1 MSSSDMK
8 STRKRKKNDIESHER
23 ESPNSVKKPKPNV
36 RKYPTVLKCVSAN
49 IHQGSNNFSE
59 FSRGKQ
65 CIANS
70 LVCIAYNAVN
80 KKLFENW
87 DSNDI
92 HFVLTKGDI
101 LYKHARQTCPH
112 EYLNPEDLPQNVCI
126 LNQLLHISAVPV
138 FSGEIQA
145 NYKDNGSFL
154 SLATALNLCFANT
167 RDGGIFICKG
177 SSVAIFSSGTL
188 FHIFDPHARDSNGN
202 VDADGHSVLLTVSS
216 FSNLQALL
224 RKLFRC
230 ESAAFELYTIS
241 LVNVEM
247 MTFVQRHVQRQ
258 NEDRCCLTMD
268 SIQPVSSPCQTCHT
282 GTSQT
287 QSNNIHLSNKQET
300 VIKQFHSSVNTGP
313 SFVCKSCSQIWFKHS
328 VRKATGICEDF
339 LIKHGFQKQ
348 DIICN
353 TCHKYLKAEKVP
365 PCSFINGLKFPSKPP
380 ELNIT
385 PLEERLIAPRI
396 PFMQLREKPRG
407 GQMSITGNVVNV
419 PADVTSTV
427 KKLPRLLSE
436 NETIPLKFK
445 RSMSFKHSMAFERIR
460 PNKVL
465 AATKWLIQNS
475 SLFRAEG
482 IELNESWNCQDVET
496 EEESESNSNS
506 TLTANSVEESII
518 EAWTE
523 EGSVEERP
531 TGNMDTMM
539 QSVDFR
545 EFNQVLS
552 IAPGENF
559 SPLSI
564 FQDKNA
570 EFLAFPTIYCGEAR
584 PDNKFRSVPLHYSTI
599 CKWEL
604 RNVDR
609 RCAQCV
615 PNLFYKLKRIQ
626 IKQIQDKVMLAMRKC
641 KLQGQKYTAAQILD
655 SQTADSI
662 VRLNEGFH
670 VLRNL
675 RGSPPYWEKAKRDI
689 FAMIRQL
696 GLPTWFC
703 SFSAAETKWTPLLRT
718 LGELIE
724 NVTYTEEEIRN
735 MSWEHK
741 SKLIKSDP
749 VTCARYFD
757 FRFNKFFAEVLNHKM
772 NPVGIIEDYF
782 YRIEFQQRGSPHVHM
797 LLWIKDAP
805 TVQTHPY
812 EEVAQFIDKYTTCE
826 KHGADDF
833 LINYQTHR
841 HARTC
846 MKKNK
851 PICRFQFPIPPMP
864 QTVVL
869 APLDEDDDFSTAA
882 TTYQKIVEYLNSL
895 KFRDSAVEMSFQD
908 FLSELQINMDC
919 YFRAVRSSL
928 KQEKVF
934 LKRNPNEVRIN
945 SYNDILLKSW
955 QANMDIQFILDAYA
969 CATYIVSYIS
979 KGQRGMSNLL
989 RHACEEARQN
999 DSDIRQQVRRIGNK
1013 FLSHVEIGAQEA
1025 VYLVL
1030 QIPLRHTSRSVTFIN
1045 TAPVDERVVL
1055 LKPRHVLEGLK
1066 ESSTDIEAGNIIRL
1080 YQQRPKALEGIC
1092 LADFVAWFQVKYH
1105 KESIKQNTSEEL
1117 PENEPEDE
1125 ISEDAIS
1132 VITDSCE
1139 FAQSYM
1145 FRNGTEIIKRKKPMV
1160 LRWVHFDI
1168 ETDSEKHYR
1177 ELLML
1182 FTPWRKEEKD
1192 LMNTFQSFEARYK
1205 SCEIQIQEK
1214 LSEYQLGGKVLNDI
1228 ENMLHNVDA
1237 EDLCTDFVAPGNEH
1251 EEEIDREEGSTLS
1264 NRWGCF
1270 DPGKHAPDYDIGL
1283 ELGIQRKQIDDD
1295 ISQMGEM
1302 EDIPYREM
1310 LRVLNHQQRE
1320 FFYHVLH
1327 WLKTKKDPLYAF
1339 LSGGAGVGKSVLTR
1353 ALYQALLKFYS
1364 HQVHEN
1370 PDNLHVLLCAPTGKA
1385 AHNINGSTIH
1395 AAFCIPVGR
1404 GFAYKP
1410 LDMQQLNTFRTR
1422 YMNLKVIFIDEIS
1435 MVGHGMFNFMNLR
1448 LQEIK
1453 GCTLPFGGV
1462 NVIAVG
1468 DLFQLKPVMD
1478 SWIFSH
1484 SNKDYGPL
1492 AANLW
1497 RDNFKLFEL
1506 TIIMR
1511 QKDDKTFAELLNR
1524 LREGNQ
1530 TEQDISLLCHCVKA
1544 ETPDIANIPHL
1555 FATRN
1560 EVQSYNNKIY
1570 DMADD
1575 SHKVSI
1581 NAIDWVIGTSDE
1593 AVKSKVLARV
1603 PDDSAKTMG
1612 LSSMLFLVIG
1622 VPAEITNNVNVQD
1635 GITNGASCTV
1645 KLFDYRVEGS
1655 TRCSIIWVQFD
1666 DDNIGKELRREY
1678 ARLFKTYIEKT
1689 WTPILEI
1696 TRQFKIQMNGSYHV
1710 KRRQFPLRLG
1720 AAKTIHKAQGSTM
1733 KSAVINFGS
1742 RKNDHMH
1749 YVGLT

>member
-1 MSSSDMK
+1 M
-8 STRKRKKNDIESHER
+8 
-23 ESPNSVKKPKPNV
+23 
-36 RKYPTVLKCVSAN
+36 
-49 IHQGSNNFSE
+49 
-59 FSRGKQ
+59 
-65 CIANS
+65 
-70 LVCIAYNAVN
+70 
-80 KKLFENW
+80 
-87 DSNDI
+87 
-92 HFVLTKGDI
+92 
-101 LYKHARQTCPH
+101 
-112 EYLNPEDLPQNVCI
+112 
-126 LNQLLHISAVPV
+126 
-138 FSGEIQA
+138 
-145 NYKDNGSFL
+145 
-154 SLATALNLCFANT
+154 
-167 RDGGIFICKG
+167 
-177 SSVAIFSSGTL
+177 
-188 FHIFDPHARDSNGN
+188 
-202 VDADGHSVLLTVSS
+202 
-216 FSNLQALL
+216 
-224 RKLFRC
+224 
-230 ESAAFELYTIS
+230 
-241 LVNVEM
+241 
-247 MTFVQRHVQRQ
+247 
-258 NEDRCCLTMD
+258 
-268 SIQPVSSPCQTCHT
+268 
-282 GTSQT
+282 T
-287 QSNNIHLSNKQET
+287 QSQNNSINLSDRQEE
-300 VIKQFHSSVNTGP
+300 VIKRFHSSVNTGP

-328 VRKATGICEDF
+328 VRKATGISEDF
-339 LIKHGFQKQ
+339 LHQHGFQKQ

-353 TCHKYLKAEKVP
+353 TCHTYLKAEKVP
-365 PCSFINGLKFPSKPP
+365 PCSFINGLKFPSKPQ
-380 ELNIT
+380 ELNIN

-445 RSMSFKHSMAFERIR
+445 RSMSFKHSMVFERIR

-465 AATKWLIQNS
+465 AATQWLIQNS
-475 SLFRAEG
+475 TLFKAEG
-482 IELNESWNCQDVET
+482 IELNESWDCQDD
-496 EEESESNSNS
+496 ESDDENELNS
-506 TLTANSVEESII
+506 TSITNSVEETIT

-523 EGSVEERP
+523 EGSMDDRP
-531 TGNMDTMM
+531 TGNMDTLM
-539 QSVDFR
+539 QSIDFR

-552 IAPGENF
+552 VAPGENF

-584 PDNKFRSVPLHYSTI
+584 PDNKLRTVPLHYSTI

-609 RCAQCV
+609 RCAQCI

-641 KLQGQKYTAAQILD
+641 KLQGKKYTAAQILD

-675 RGSPPYWEKAKRDI
+675 RGSPPYWEKAKKDI

-703 SFSAAETKWTPLLRT
+703 SFSAAETKWTPLLKT
-718 LGELIE
+718 LGELID

-757 FRFNKFFAEVLNHKM
+757 FRFNKFFAEVLSHKT
-772 NPVGIIEDYF
+772 NPVGFIEDFF
-782 YRIEFQQRGSPHVHM
+782 YRIEFQQKGSPHVHM

-805 TVQTHPY
+805 SVQTHSY
-812 EEVAQFIDKYTTCE
+812 EEVAQFIDKYAICE

-851 PICRFQFPIPPMP
+851 PICRFHFPIPPMP

-869 APLDEDDDFSTAA
+869 APLDDDDEHCSTAVMS
-882 TTYQKIVEYLNSL
+882 YQKIVDYLNSS
-895 KFRDSAVEMSFQD
+895 KFRESEIEMTFQD
-908 FLSELQINMDC
+908 ILLELQMNVEC
-919 YFRAVRSSL
+919 YIRAVRSTL

-945 SYNDILLKSW
+945 AYNNVLLQSW

-1013 FLSHVEIGAQEA
+1013 FLSHVEI
-1025 VYLVL
+1025 
-1030 QIPLRHTSRSVTFIN
+1030 
-1045 TAPVDERVVL
+1045 DERVVL
-1055 LKPRHVLEGLK
+1055 LKPRHVLEELK
-1066 ESSTDIEAGNIIRL
+1066 ESSTDIEAGNITRL

-1092 LADFVAWFQVKYH
+1092 LADFVSWFQVKYH
-1105 KESIKQNTSEEL
+1105 KENTKQNTSEEL
-1117 PENEPEDE
+1117 PENEPEEE
-1125 ISEDAIS
+1125 ISDDAIS
-1132 VITDSCE
+1132 VTIDSCE

-1145 FRNGTEIIKRKKPMV
+1145 FRNGTEIVKRKKPMV
-1160 LRWVHFDI
+1160 LRW
-1168 ETDSEKHYR
+1168 
-1177 ELLML
+1177 
-1182 FTPWRKEEKD
+1182 
-1192 LMNTFQSFEARYK
+1192 Q
-1205 SCEIQIQEK
+1205 
-1214 LSEYQLGGKVLNDI
+1214 GGKALNDM
-1228 ENMLHNVDA
+1228 ENVLFNVDA
-1237 EDLCTDFVAPGNEH
+1237 EDLCADFIAPGNEH

-1264 NRWGCF
+1264 RKWGCF

-1283 ELGIQRKQIDDD
+1283 ELGIQRKQLDEE

-1310 LRVLNHQQRE
+1310 LRGLNQQQRE
-1320 FFYHVLH
+1320 FFNHVLH
-1327 WLKTKKDPLYAF
+1327 WLKTKKEPLYAF

-1385 AHNINGSTIH
+1385 AHNINDSTIH

-1410 LDMQQLNTFRTR
+1410 LDMQQLNVMRTR

-1435 MVGHGMFNFMNLR
+1435 M
-1448 LQEIK
+1448 
-1453 GCTLPFGGV
+1453 
-1462 NVIAVG
+1462 
-1468 DLFQLKPVMD
+1468 
-1478 SWIFSH
+1478 
-1484 SNKDYGPL
+1484 YGPL

-1506 TIIMR
+1506 TIIVR
-1511 QKDDKTFAELLNR
+1511 QRDDRTFAKLLNR

-1530 TEQDISLLCHCVKA
+1530 TEQDISVLCQCVKA
-1544 ETPDIANIPHL
+1544 ETPDITNIPHL
-1555 FATRN
+1555 FTTRN

-1575 SHKVSI
+1575 SQKVSI
-1581 NAIDWVIGTSDE
+1581 NAIDWVIGASEE

-1603 PDDSAKTMG
+1603 PDDCARTLG
-1612 LSSMLFLVIG
+1612 LSSILCLVIG
-1622 VPAEITNNVNVQD
+1622 VPAEITSNVNVQD

-1666 DDNIGKELRREY
+1666 DDNIGKELRKEY
-1678 ARLFKTYIEKT
+1678 ARLFKSEIEKT

-1696 TRQFKIQMNGSYHV
+1696 TRQFKIQMNAVLEEMNRLRNEGKMKVCIDNLGEKDPHTTVLTSFNIRSLHKHKEDLEKDVNLMASDVLAISETRLIETDDAETFSMPGYTMYRFDSPQHCTQRPSYGLAFYV
-1710 KRRQFPLRLG
+1710 KESLTVKKIIKRREQNVQFFSLDIEIHSGKSMLFLFLYIPPKTDLTTVKNMLRNMFQDCLIDSDPVVLTG
-1720 AAKTIHKAQGSTM
+1720 DFNIDNLSPQTGNIIKFMSEFNLNTCQQDLQLTM
-1733 KSAVINFGS
+1733 DLHLITYIQTF
-1742 RKNDHMH
+1742 
-1749 YVGLT
+1749 

>member
-1 MSSSDMK
+1 M
-8 STRKRKKNDIESHER
+8 N
-23 ESPNSVKKPKPNV
+23 
-36 RKYPTVLKCVSAN
+36 
-49 IHQGSNNFSE
+49 
-59 FSRGKQ
+59 
-65 CIANS
+65 
-70 LVCIAYNAVN
+70 
-80 KKLFENW
+80 
-87 DSNDI
+87 
-92 HFVLTKGDI
+92 
-101 LYKHARQTCPH
+101 
-112 EYLNPEDLPQNVCI
+112 
-126 LNQLLHISAVPV
+126 
-138 FSGEIQA
+138 
-145 NYKDNGSFL
+145 
-154 SLATALNLCFANT
+154 
-167 RDGGIFICKG
+167 
-177 SSVAIFSSGTL
+177 
-188 FHIFDPHARDSNGN
+188 
-202 VDADGHSVLLTVSS
+202 
-216 FSNLQALL
+216 
-224 RKLFRC
+224 
-230 ESAAFELYTIS
+230 
-241 LVNVEM
+241 
-247 MTFVQRHVQRQ
+247 
-258 NEDRCCLTMD
+258 
-268 SIQPVSSPCQTCHT
+268 
-282 GTSQT
+282 
-287 QSNNIHLSNKQET
+287 
-300 VIKQFHSSVNTGP
+300 
-313 SFVCKSCSQIWFKHS
+313 FKHS
-328 VRKATGICEDF
+328 V
-339 LIKHGFQKQ
+339 
-348 DIICN
+348 
-353 TCHKYLKAEKVP
+353 
-365 PCSFINGLKFPSKPP
+365 
-380 ELNIT
+380 
-385 PLEERLIAPRI
+385 
-396 PFMQLREKPRG
+396 
-407 GQMSITGNVVNV
+407 
-419 PADVTSTV
+419 
-427 KKLPRLLSE
+427 
-436 NETIPLKFK
+436 
-445 RSMSFKHSMAFERIR
+445 AFERIR
-460 PNKVL
+460 PTKIL

-475 SLFRAEG
+475 TLFKAEG
-482 IELNESWNCQDVET
+482 IELNESWDCQDAESEDET
-496 EEESESNSNS
+496 EINS
-506 TLTANSVEESII
+506 TSTTNSAEESII

-523 EGSVEERP
+523 EGSVDERP
-531 TGNMDTMM
+531 TGNMDTLM
-539 QSVDFR
+539 QSIDFR

-552 IAPGENF
+552 VAPGENF

-584 PDNKFRSVPLHYSTI
+584 PDNTLRTVPLHYSTI

-604 RNVDR
+604 KNVDR

-641 KLQGQKYTAAQILD
+641 KLQGKKYTAAQILD

-670 VLRNL
+670 VLRKL
-675 RGSPPYWEKAKRDI
+675 RGSPPYWEKAKSDI

-703 SFSAAETKWTPLLRT
+703 SFSAAETKWTPLLKT

-724 NVTYTEEEIRN
+724 NVTYTEEEIMN

-757 FRFNKFFAEVLNHKM
+757 FRFNKFFAEVLGHKM
-772 NPVGIIEDYF
+772 NPVGFIEDFF

-805 TVQTHPY
+805 SVQTHSY
-812 EEVAQFIDKYTTCE
+812 EEVSQFIDKYATCE

-851 PICRFQFPIPPMP
+851 PICRFHFPIPPMP

-869 APLDEDDDFSTAA
+869 APLDEDDQNFSTAFIS
-882 TTYQKIVEYLNSL
+882 YQKIVDYLNSS
-895 KFRDSAVEMSFQD
+895 KFRESEIEMTFQE
-908 FLSELQINMDC
+908 FLSELQINVEC
-919 YFRAVRSSL
+919 YIRAVRSSL
-928 KQEKVF
+928 KQEKIF

-945 SYNDILLKSW
+945 AYNSVLLKSW

-1030 QIPLRHTSRSVTFIN
+1030 QIPLRHSSRSVTFIN
-1045 TAPVDERVVL
+1045 TAPIDERVVL
-1055 LKPRHVLEGLK
+1055 LKPRHVLEELK
-1066 ESSTDIEAGNIIRL
+1066 ESSTDIEAGNIIKL
-1080 YQQRPKALEGIC
+1080 YQQRPKVLEGIC
-1092 LADFVAWFQVKYH
+1092 LADFVSWFQVKYH
-1105 KESIKQNTSEEL
+1105 KENIKQNTSEEL
-1117 PENEPEDE
+1117 PENEPEEE
-1125 ISEDAIS
+1125 ISEDAIPVTS
-1132 VITDSCE
+1132 NSCE

-1145 FRNGTEIIKRKKPMV
+1145 FRN
-1160 LRWVHFDI
+1160 
-1168 ETDSEKHYR
+1168 
-1177 ELLML
+1177 
-1182 FTPWRKEEKD
+1182 
-1192 LMNTFQSFEARYK
+1192 ARYK
-1205 SCEIQIQEK
+1205 SCENQIQQK
-1214 LSEYQLGGKVLNDI
+1214 LSEYQQGGKALNDM

-1237 EDLCTDFVAPGNEH
+1237 EDLCTDFLAPGNEH
-1251 EEEIDREEGSTLS
+1251 EEEIHREEGSTLS
-1264 NRWGCF
+1264 EKWGCF

-1283 ELGIQRKQIDDD
+1283 ELGIQQKQLDED

-1302 EDIPYREM
+1302 KDIPYREM
-1310 LRVLNHQQRE
+1310 LRDLNHQQRE
-1320 FFYHVLH
+1320 FFYHILH
-1327 WLKTKKDPLYAF
+1327 WLKTKKEPLYAF

-1353 ALYQALLKFYS
+1353 ALYQAWLKYYS

-1410 LDMQQLNTFRTR
+1410 LDMQQLNTLRTR
-1422 YMNLKVIFIDEIS
+1422 YMSLKVIFIDEIS
-1435 MVGHGMFNFMNLR
+1435 MVGYGMFNFMNLR

-1453 GCTLPFGGV
+1453 GCTMPFGGV
-1462 NVIAVG
+1462 NIVAVG

-1478 SWIFSH
+1478 GWIFSLP
-1484 SNKDYGPL
+1484 NTDYGPL

-1511 QKDDKTFAELLNR
+1511 QRDDRTFAELLNR

-1530 TEQDISLLCHCVKA
+1530 TEQDISLLCQCVKE
-1544 ETPDIANIPHL
+1544 ETPEITSIPHL
-1555 FATRN
+1555 FTTRK

-1570 DMADD
+1570 EMADE
-1575 SHKVSI
+1575 SQKVSI
-1581 NAIDWVIGTSDE
+1581 NALDWVIGTPDD
-1593 AVKSKVLARV
+1593 AVKLKVLTRV
-1603 PDDSAKTMG
+1603 PDDCAKTMG

-1666 DDNIGKELRREY
+1666 DENIGKELRKEY
-1678 ARLFKTYIEKT
+1678 TRLFKNDIEKT

-1696 TRQFKIQMNGSYHV
+1696 TRQFKIQMNGTYHV

-1720 AAKTIHKAQGSTM
+1720 LPKQFTKPKAQ
-1733 KSAVINFGS
+1733 
-1742 RKNDHMH
+1742 
-1749 YVGLT
+1749 L